1 MRDIHIKNPFIK
13 WQYFASV
20 EGVYTGFPVFDDLA
34 PCDLYD
40 PRYRP
45 FYVET
50 ATPEAKDVVL
60 VIDSS
65 ASMTGKKFTIAKE
78 GDCVTLTE
86 SERSGGSSKRSD
98 FSRANW
104 SRAITW
110 SLRVQ
115 TMEMTWWCS
124 YFVVFYF

>member
-1 MRDIHIKNPFIK
+1 M
-13 WQYFASV
+13 

-78 GDCVTLTE
+78 AAKTVLMCYTHWIRKIRWVLKTE
-86 SERSGGSSKRSD
+86 R
-98 FSRANW
+98 FLSR
-104 SRAITW
+104 
-110 SLRVQ
+110 
-115 TMEMTWWCS
+115 
-124 YFVVFYF
+124 

>member
-1 MRDIHIKNPFIK
+1 MRDIRIKNPFIK

-20 EGVYTGFPVFDDLA
+20 EGVLTSFPVHDDSV
-34 PCDLYD
+34 PCDEYD

-65 ASMTGKKFTIAKE
+65 VSMTDKKFTIAKKAAKT
-78 GDCVTLTE
+78 VLE
-86 SERSGGSSKRSD
+86 SLNPKDQVGPRH
-98 FSRANW
+98 
-104 SRAITW
+104 
-110 SLRVQ
+110 
-115 TMEMTWWCS
+115 
-124 YFVVFYF
+124 

>member
-1 MRDIHIKNPFIK
+1 MKISGAATPNPRHSDAEEILTEMRDIRIKNSFIK

-20 EGVYTGFPVFDDLA
+20 EGVLTSFPVHDDSV
-34 PCDLYD
+34 PCGEYD

-65 ASMTGKKFTIAKE
+65 VSMTDKKFTITKEVAKTVL
-78 GDCVTLTE
+78 D
-86 SERSGGSSKRSD
+86 
-98 FSRANW
+98 
-104 SRAITW
+104 
-110 SLRVQ
+110 SLNPKDQVGTRH
-115 TMEMTWWCS
+115 
-124 YFVVFYF
+124 